1 MLPWRG
7 ALLLLLSVACAAP
20 PAQAPV
26 PPAYAS
32 SCTPG
37 AASVTVDGAF
47 VGELP
52 VSALQSVLAMYAAR
66 ALLLSLCPAGAAV
79 VALTSPLVVAPSPAG
94 SVSISCAGFVAP
106 SPVPLACTFDGGRTS
121 SLMNVSG
128 AVSLTGLA
136 FQNGSASAG
145 GALAV
150 GLNGTVLATSCTF
163 SGNAAAV
170 RASPAACVR
179 DFDAQQNGGAVFL
192 SDVTSSFAS
201 VGSVFCGNTCS
212 GVRTAF
218 GPACARCLMPERSSA
233 APFTSAAAGGRSL
246 RQTTPL
252 SATPPRRA
260 APSASTTAGRRS
272 L

>member
-1 MLPWRG
+1 MLPCRG
-7 ALLLLLSVACAAP
+7 ALLLLLSVVCAAP
-20 PAQAPV
+20 PAPFQS

-52 VSALQSVLAMYAAR
+52 VSALQSVLSTYAAH
-66 ALLLSLCPAGAAV
+66 ALLLSLCPAGAAAI
-79 VALTSPLVVAPSPAG
+79 ALTSPLVVTPSPAG
-94 SVSISCAGFVAP
+94 SVSISCAGFVAQ
-106 SPVPLACTFDGGRTS
+106 SPVPPPCTFTGGRTS
-121 SLMNVSG
+121 SLLSVSG
-128 AVSLTGLA
+128 AVSLTGLS

-150 GLNGTVLATSCTF
+150 GLHGTVLATSCAF

-170 RASPAACVR
+170 RASQVACVR
-179 DFDAQQNGGAVFL
+179 DVDAQQNGGAVFL

-201 VGSVFCGNTCS
+201 VGSLFSGNTCS

-218 GPACARCLMPERSSA
+218 GPVCARCLMPQRSSA
-233 APFTSAAAGGRSL
+233 APCTLAAAGGRSL
-246 RQTTPL
+246 RQTTRS

-260 APSASTTAGRRS
+260 APSASTTADRRT